1 MEPESPAAF
10 LLSAGSLS
18 SAQCRQNYDDQR
30 MQLRTGWAF
39 GLMRSHRADVQRDR
53 VEELDTTLLV
63 CEPALAESMHLLAR
77 FSKAHDALFGIL
89 RNGALTIAFRIDEDI
104 SALRRTRNIRTGRC
118 RSPSVSCGWLNA
130 WAPVQCRIAVGNANQ
145 GTSVA
150 LSGDGNTAIVG
161 GWGDNSRAGA
171 VWVFT
176 RSGGVWSQ
184 QGSKLVGTG
193 GVEAA
198 QGWSVALS
206 DDGNTAVV
214 GGPGDHSHAGAVWVF
229 TRSGGAW
236 SQQGSKLVGTSA
248 VGNGHQGSSVAL
260 SGDGTTAIV
269 GG

>member
-1 MEPESPAAF
+1 MDPESPAAF

-118 RSPSVSCGWLNA
+118 RSPSVSCGWL
-130 WAPVQCRIAVGNANQ
+130 
-145 GTSVA
+145 GTR
-150 LSGDGNTAIVG
+150 G
-161 GWGDNSRAGA
+161 R
-171 VWVFT
+171 
-176 RSGGVWSQ
+176 RSN
-184 QGSKLVGTG
+184 
-193 GVEAA
+193 VE
-198 QGWSVALS
+198 
-206 DDGNTAVV
+206 
-214 GGPGDHSHAGAVWVF
+214 
-229 TRSGGAW
+229 
-236 SQQGSKLVGTSA
+236 
-248 VGNGHQGSSVAL
+248 
-260 SGDGTTAIV
+260 
-269 GG
+269 

>member
-104 SALRRTRNIRTGRC
+104 SALRKPHQKYQDRPISLAECIVRMA
-118 RSPSVSCGWLNA
+118 WNA
-130 WAPVQCRIAVGNANQ
+130 RAPVQCRIERWIYGLPA
-145 GTSVA
+145 
-150 LSGDGNTAIVG
+150 
-161 GWGDNSRAGA
+161 
-171 VWVFT
+171 
-176 RSGGVWSQ
+176 
-184 QGSKLVGTG
+184 
-193 GVEAA
+193 
-198 QGWSVALS
+198 
-206 DDGNTAVV
+206 
-214 GGPGDHSHAGAVWVF
+214 
-229 TRSGGAW
+229 
-236 SQQGSKLVGTSA
+236 
-248 VGNGHQGSSVAL
+248 
-260 SGDGTTAIV
+260 
-269 GG
+269 